1 MGSMLAYIHYIP
13 APAGSVMGMR
23 LPSMGDPPSEL
34 WMVTGWCINHGKS
47 HGKSHGWFRG
57 YPHELEATK
66 SKTDVFGEIHQNGTG
81 NPCWS
86 STILVKLILKAT
98 NKSLVLW
105 HVMHNW
111 RGMNGMAW
119 ATPKGQIWCDHFWPG
134 LCWNCGWFSFF
145 WESTKKNNQTSL
157 KSNDIVIYI
166 VEVTWKESL
175 RQVGNIHPLHQFGA
189 HLNPCILMIW
199 AYLAS
204 SFTSVRTQIV
214 RFTTSWVVHSEFQE
228 L

>member
-1 MGSMLAYIHYIP
+1 
-13 APAGSVMGMR
+13 MGMR

-47 HGKSHGWFRG
+47 HSKSHGWFRG
-57 YPHELEATK
+57 YPHGLEATK
-66 SKTDVFGEIHQNGTG
+66 SKTGVFGEIHQNGTG

-86 STILVKLILKAT
+86 STMMVKLILKAT

-105 HVMHNW
+105 HVMH
-111 RGMNGMAW
+111 GTG
-119 ATPKGQIWCDHFWPG
+119 WPG
-134 LCWNCGWFSFF
+134 RPQRARSGATISGLDSAETVDDFHSF
-145 WESTKKNNQTSL
+145 ESTKKNNQTSL
-157 KSNDIVIYI
+157 KSNDIV
-166 VEVTWKESL
+166 EVTWKESL
-175 RQVGNIHPLHQFGA
+175 KVGNIHPFDQFGA
-189 HLNPCILMIW
+189 HLNPCILTIW

>member
-66 SKTDVFGEIHQNGTG
+66 SKTDVFGEVHQNGTG

-111 RGMNGMAW
+111 RGMERDGLGD
-119 ATPKGQIWCDHFWPG
+119 PKGPDLVRPFLAWTLLKLWMIFIFLSPP
-134 LCWNCGWFSFF
+134 
-145 WESTKKNNQTSL
+145 KKQS
-157 KSNDIVIYI
+157 D
-166 VEVTWKESL
+166 
-175 RQVGNIHPLHQFGA
+175 QF
-189 HLNPCILMIW
+189 
-199 AYLAS
+199 
-204 SFTSVRTQIV
+204 
-214 RFTTSWVVHSEFQE
+214 EK
-228 L
+228 